1 MAIDLLPDHAP
12 HGWLSVSP
20 LSAGPSLVVTI
31 AGEADWGTAPQL
43 REQLIA
49 ALAYGPQSLV
59 LDLTDLTF
67 CNSQGL
73 RALLE
78 AVEGAQQAGVN
89 VAMRGMSELV
99 ACLHRLWGAHRR
111 TGGQLGCLLVET
123 PAWRSPSGEA
133 GSMSAG

>member
-20 LSAGPSLVVTI
+20 LSAGPSLVVVI

-78 AVEGAQQAGVN
+78 GVEVAQRTGVN
-89 VAMRGMSELV
+89 VAMRGMSAVLSDLNRV
-99 ACLHRLWGAHRR
+99 YAAHRR
-111 TGGQLGCLLVET
+111 ASGQPGPLPVE
-123 PAWRSPSGEA
+123 PSESRSPSEGARRES
-133 GSMSAG
+133 SM